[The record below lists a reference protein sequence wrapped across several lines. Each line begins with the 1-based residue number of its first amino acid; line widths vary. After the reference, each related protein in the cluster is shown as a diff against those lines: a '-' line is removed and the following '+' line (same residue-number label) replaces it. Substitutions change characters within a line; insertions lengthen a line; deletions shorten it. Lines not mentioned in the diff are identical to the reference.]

1 MATKETVKSKS
12 KQPIILIVLS
22 LAAVVLAV
30 NLYKQKAEVPP
41 TENQNQPSGMQLLP
55 ESLTEDERILLSPPP
70 AEASQGAKDLHK
82 ATVAKLAKSAPYLE
96 IKDCKPNPL
105 VLEIKQGADLE
116 IRNNDSVKRKLIF
129 DEENSTEI
137 EPNNKTTI
145 KVEFKYGSGDYGF
158 VCEGVGLTGF
168 LHITP

>member
-1 MATKETVKSKS
+1 MATKEKANS
-12 KQPIILIVLS
+12 KQPVILIILV
-22 LAAVVLAV
+22 LAAVILGV
-30 NLYKQKAEVPP
+30 NLYKQRNPAQP
-41 TENQNQPSGMQLLP
+41 TSTPNPSTTNQLLP
-55 ESLTEDERILLSPPP
+55 DTLTEDERILLAPPP
-70 AEASQGAKDLHK
+70 AEASQGAKDLHA

-105 VLEIKQGADLE
+105 VLEIKQGSDLE
-116 IRNNDSVKRKLIF
+116 IRNNDGVKRRLIF
-129 DEENSTEI
+129 DEENDAII
-137 EPNNKTTI
+137 EPNDKTTI